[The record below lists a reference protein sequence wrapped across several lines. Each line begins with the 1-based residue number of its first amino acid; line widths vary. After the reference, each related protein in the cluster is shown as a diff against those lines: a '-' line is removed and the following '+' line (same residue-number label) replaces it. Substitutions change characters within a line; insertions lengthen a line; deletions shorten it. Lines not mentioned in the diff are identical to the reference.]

1 MRSDRLGMLDRKTK
15 QMTEYRLPLQSA
27 PFKILYDGP
36 QKAFWVSTVFAN
48 AILRFDLDSRSVV
61 AAYRVPSEGAWVG
74 GLDRD
79 ADDCIWF
86 SEQFANKIARLCID
100 GVARVG
106 RRETQ
111 RVTAPA
117 GR

>member
-15 QMTEYRLPLQSA
+15 AITEYRLPLQSA

-36 QKAFWVSTVFAN
+36 QKALVSTVFAT
-48 AILRFDLDSRSVV
+48 RFCDSIWRAGHHRGVSR
-61 AAYRVPSEGAWVG
+61 AERGRMG

-79 ADDCIWF
+79 ADDCFWF

-100 GVARVG
+100 GVARAG
-106 RRETQ
+106 RR
-111 RVTAPA
+111 A
-117 GR
+117 GERIASSAER